1 MLSQFE
7 SLNFQTPVHCGP
19 LSSVWNLS
27 ELFEAELGHTP
38 KIESVVHNMIYMCA
52 NLQKFWKSVSNC
64 FKCPNRAS
72 WISF

>member
-27 ELFEAELGHTP
+27 ELLGTKLGHTP
-38 KIESVVHNMIYMCA
+38 KRESVLHNMIYMCA
-52 NLQKFWKSVSNC
+52 NRQKF
-64 FKCPNRAS
+64 
-72 WISF
+72 